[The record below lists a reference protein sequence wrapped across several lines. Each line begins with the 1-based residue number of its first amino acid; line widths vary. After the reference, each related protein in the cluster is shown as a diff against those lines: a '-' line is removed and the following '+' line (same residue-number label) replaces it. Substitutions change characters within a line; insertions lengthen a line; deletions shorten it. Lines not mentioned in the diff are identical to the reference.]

1 MIMPGIVRLRLS
13 RSAVRR
19 LFGSGRTSMSK
30 GLEEVLDRY
39 SERVEEDV
47 LEEFLRER
55 R

>member
-1 MIMPGIVRLRLS
+1 MPGVVKLRLS
-13 RSAVRR
+13 RNAVKK
-19 LFGSGRTSMSK
+19 LFGSGRASISK
-30 GLEEVLDRY
+30 GLEDVLDRY